1 MRNFSDFN
9 EMCNIKD
16 VIILAVILEY
26 RWQKI
31 KNDIGFDP
39 RFFVLFFFFS
49 ILYFTLI
56 YNVHLEIYNSSTNN
70 MFTR

>member
-1 MRNFSDFN
+1 MLRMRNFSDFN

-16 VIILAVILEY
+16 IIILAVILEY

-39 RFFVLFFFFS
+39 RFFFFFYSLFYVNIQCS
-49 ILYFTLI
+49 FENLQ
-56 YNVHLEIYNSSTNN
+56 
-70 MFTR
+70 